1 MDIAYTVFD
10 NKAEL
15 YEFIV
20 KQVRRLGEE
29 TSEKMS
35 LLSNISALLKIELE
49 NVNWAGFYLLQ
60 GGRLVLG
67 PFQGKPAVAEIA
79 IGQGVCGTAVKEK
92 RTQLVDD
99 VHKCSNHIACDISTF
114 SEIVVTIECN
124 GELFGVIDIDSPISA
139 RFDEEDRYGLEM
151 VSRAVSDILEKLI
164 SRNKK

>member
-29 TSEKMS
+29 TSETMS

-99 VHKCSNHIACDISTF
+99 VHKCSNADWNCIRRKQRSSTARIRTGP
-114 SEIVVTIECN
+114 EITNAPSLTSLAI
-124 GELFGVIDIDSPISA
+124 LFGKRS
-139 RFDEEDRYGLEM
+139 
-151 VSRAVSDILEKLI
+151 
-164 SRNKK
+164 

>member
-29 TSEKMS
+29 TSETMS

-139 RFDEEDRYGLEM
+139 RFDEEDRYGSKWFHVLFPTYW
-151 VSRAVSDILEKLI
+151 K
-164 SRNKK
+164 N